1 MVTVSKAE
9 VEQLATETM
18 MLKEFLPKLL
28 TPDLLSSVG
37 KLAQKEQGRY
47 IITVEPSNI
56 SPSAEVW
63 VARKEREEREKELEH
78 LRRRNESLKAEFE
91 QEKQVIFLVLCLFVV
106 TLLCQ
111 IHTHTHTHGLSLL
124 SLTQEKFASK
134 VCSVYSTV
142 NPFIPHNCCV
152 RAVCPV

>member
-47 IITVEPSNI
+47 IKTVEPSNI
-56 SPSAEVW
+56 SLCRGVGS
-63 VARKEREEREKELEH
+63 KERERGEGEGIGASEE
-78 LRRRNESLKAEFE
+78 
-91 QEKQVIFLVLCLFVV
+91 
-106 TLLCQ
+106 
-111 IHTHTHTHGLSLL
+111 
-124 SLTQEKFASK
+124 TQRISEGR
-134 VCSVYSTV
+134 
-142 NPFIPHNCCV
+142 I
-152 RAVCPV
+152 